1 MQVVQIEIKSVYGK
15 PTYYPANEAARL
27 FAAIAETK
35 TLSKGDLRKIKAL
48 GFAVEYVNAY
58 AAAEV

>member
-1 MQVVQIEIKSVYGK
+1 VWSIEIT
-15 PTYYPANEAARL
+15 PLPAVPGHSRR
-27 FAAIAETK
+27 
-35 TLSKGDLRKIKAL
+35 TLSKGDLLKIKAL